1 MNTSILS
8 QIAAEVGT
16 PTYVYDLDA
25 ISQQVHHLQHAFAGA
40 SLRYAVKAN
49 PSAALLRH
57 LAAHDVGAE
66 VITVGEL
73 ARALAAGIPAA
84 NIVLGGPAQDAE
96 LRARAQAVGVG
107 LVSLDSVSQ
116 AETWLTEAD
125 MPPCVL
131 RVNPALDPHTHE
143 HLATGAATSK
153 FGMTVAEAISLAPR
167 LPRLCGFHVH
177 AGSQIRELSVYEA
190 IFAVLEPLYAQ
201 FSQATILDIGGGFA
215 VPDVPLAAIAER
227 VQAFAERVGARL
239 IVEPGRYVVAEAG
252 TLLTKVLHVKR
263 GALTHVICDAG
274 MADLLRPALYDAHH
288 PISLLAADAAG
299 RSLVTADIDGPLCEN
314 ADRLGR
320 DVSLPEPKAG
330 DVLAVQ
336 VAGAYGMAMA
346 SNYASHLRP
355 AEVALAGNTFWTV
368 RVRETVADLLRLE
381 RPTHTSHDQSHDQSH
396 DPSVS
401 VEVEHV

>member
-25 ISQQVHHLQHAFAGA
+25 ISRQVNHLQHAFAGA

-49 PSAALLRH
+49 PSAAVLRH

-66 VITVGEL
+66 VITLGEL
-73 ARALAAGIPAA
+73 ERALAAGIPADR
-84 NIVLGGPAQDAE
+84 IVLGGPAQDAA
-96 LRARAQAVGVG
+96 LRARAKAVGVG

-116 AETWLTEAD
+116 AETWLAEGD
-125 MPPCVL
+125 VPPCVL
-131 RVNPALDPHTHE
+131 RVNPALDPRTHE

-153 FGMTVAEAISLAPR
+153 FGMTVAEATSLAPR

-190 IFAVLEPLYAQ
+190 IFAVLEPLYAH
-201 FSQATILDIGGGFA
+201 FPQATVLDIGGGFA

-239 IVEPGRYVVAEAG
+239 IVEPGRYLVAEAG
-252 TLLTKVLHVKR
+252 VLLTHVLHVKR
-263 GALTHVICDAG
+263 AALTHVICDAG

-288 PISLLAADAAG
+288 PIMLLAEDADRRA
-299 RSLVTADIDGPLCEN
+299 LVTADIDGPLCEN

-320 DVSLPEPKAG
+320 DVTLPEPKAG
-330 DVLAVQ
+330 DLLAVQ

-355 AEVALAGNTFWTV
+355 AEVAILGEAFWTV
-368 RVRETVADLLRLE
+368 RDRETVADLLRLE
-381 RPTHTSHDQSHDQSH
+381 RPVRAAYEQRM
-396 DPSVS
+396 S
-401 VEVEHV
+401 VEV